1 MDGFLIDVL
10 IQGLLYGVMSL
21 GVLIS
26 YKVLDFADLSV
37 DGTFPLGAAVSAM
50 LIVNGVNPWLALAAS
65 LLAGVVAGF
74 ITGFLHVKLKIEGL
88 LAGILVMTG
97 LYSVNLMVAG
107 GSISGSVSNIGLYNF
122 PNIFTTDWLVALGV
136 PNVLITNYRL
146 IVLVVITLL
155 IKLVIDWVL
164 KTRLGYLMK
173 VTGDN
178 EGLVAPLGHSVG
190 TVKIVGLALSNGI
203 VALSGG
209 LAASVNRYYDITI
222 GQGMIVLGL
231 SSVILGTTLL
241 RKFRFNDTTK
251 VIVGAIAYR
260 MIVALAIKNGLEAQH
275 MKLMTVIIFVAVI
288 IIQKSSLKTFVA
300 KYFPKANKGTQG
312 SVSSD
317 ETPSNSNEKAK
328 KEEV

>member
-122 PNIFTTDWLVALGV
+122 PNIFTTDWLVELGV

-300 KYFPKANKGTQG
+300 KYFPKANKGPQG

-317 ETPSNSNEKAK
+317 ETSLNSNENAT

>member
-1 MDGFLIDVL
+1 MNGFLIDVL
-10 IQGLLYGVMSL
+10 IQGLMYGVMSL

-37 DGTFPLGAAVSAM
+37 DGTFPLGAAMSAM
-50 LIVNGVNPWLALAAS
+50 LIVNGVNPWFALLAS
-65 LLAGVVAGF
+65 LGAGAIAGF

-97 LYSVNLMVAG
+97 LYSVNLMVAA
-107 GSISGSVSNIGLYNF
+107 GSVNGSVSNIGLYNF
-122 PNIFTTDWLVALGV
+122 ANIFSSEWLVNLGV
-136 PNVLITNYRL
+136 PSFIVDKYKVLVLIF
-146 IVLVVITLL
+146 ITLAV
-155 IKLVIDWVL
+155 KLLIDWIL

-178 EGLVAPLGHSVG
+178 EGLVAPLGHSAG
-190 TVKIVGLALSNGI
+190 RVKIFGLALSNAI

-209 LAASVNRYYDITI
+209 IAASVNRYYDITL

-241 RKFRFNDTTK
+241 SKVKVKDTTK
-251 VIVGAIAYR
+251 VIVGSIAYR

-275 MKLMTVIIFVAVI
+275 MKLMTVVIFVVVI
-288 IIQKSSLKTFVA
+288 LIQKA
-300 KYFPKANKGTQG
+300 KIKGFSEKLRFMPKRRG
-312 SVSSD
+312 V
-317 ETPSNSNEKAK
+317 
-328 KEEV
+328 

>member
-1 MDGFLIDVL
+1 MNGFLIDVL
-10 IQGLLYGVMSL
+10 IQGLMYGIMSM

-50 LIVNGVNPWLALAAS
+50 LIAAGINPRVALFAS
-65 LLAGVVAGF
+65 LGAGIIAGF
-74 ITGFLHVKLKIEGL
+74 VTGFLHVKLKIEGL

-97 LYSVNLMVAG
+97 LYSVNLMVAA
-107 GSISGSVSNIGLYNF
+107 GSVSGSVSNIGLYNYE
-122 PNIFTTDWLVALGV
+122 NIFSTTWLTNLGA
-136 PNVLITNYRL
+136 PQVLIDNYKL
-146 IVLVVITLL
+146 IILVMVTLV
-155 IKLVIDWVL
+155 IKLVIDVVL

-190 TVKIVGLALSNGI
+190 RVKIFGLALSNGI

-209 LAASVNRYYDITI
+209 IAASVNRYYDITI

-241 RKFRFNDTTK
+241 RRFRFLDTTK
-251 VIVGAIAYR
+251 VILGAIAYR
-260 MIVALAIKNGLEAQH
+260 MIVAIAIKNGLDAQH
-275 MKLMTVIIFVAVI
+275 MKLMTVVIFIVVI
-288 IIQKSSLKTFVA
+288 IAQKTDFRSFQNRIK
-300 KYFPKANKGTQG
+300 
-312 SVSSD
+312 SVFQ
-317 ETPSNSNEKAK
+317 NRRKRGHN
-328 KEEV
+328 